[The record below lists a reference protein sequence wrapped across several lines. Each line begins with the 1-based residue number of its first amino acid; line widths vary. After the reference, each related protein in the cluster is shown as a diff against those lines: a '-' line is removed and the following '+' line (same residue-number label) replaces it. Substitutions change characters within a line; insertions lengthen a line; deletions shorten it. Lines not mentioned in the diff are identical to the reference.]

1 MNGKNDA
8 VKFIDKLKDKKIICV
23 EIKPVDEVGRLD
35 YEQYLSS
42 MKSIAKEFDNPK
54 LVSLNDYL
62 NALIAERK
70 WNAQE
75 FKDYTFLSRDIFSK
89 IRNNKKNKMDKRTL
103 VQILIGL
110 RVSKRERDYLLE
122 LNQTSLSKYVK
133 EDVLY
138 SFILDAKLD
147 IEVADELLR
156 DIGEDG
162 F

>member
-1 MNGKNDA
+1 
-8 VKFIDKLKDKKIICV
+8 
-23 EIKPVDEVGRLD
+23 
-35 YEQYLSS
+35 
-42 MKSIAKEFDNPK
+42 
-54 LVSLNDYL
+54 
-62 NALIAERK
+62 
-70 WNAQE
+70 
-75 FKDYTFLSRDIFSK
+75 
-89 IRNNKKNKMDKRTL
+89 MDKRTL

-156 DIGEDG
+156 NIGEDG